1 MAAWLWVWRELERLE
16 GAEEVSFIRSV
27 DLLEAGFW
35 LDAFLL
41 VGDDEMDVRKV
52 GEVGRGECMIT
63 NFEWRN

>member
-1 MAAWLWVWRELERLE
+1 ME

-63 NFEWRN
+63 NFE